1 MEQHVVEYN
10 NQNGLGDKEES
21 FVEQG
26 HQVGLKENRRYQ
38 GLTNFHKKMEASFKA
53 IMIAKHPLI
62 VEQNHKVLEQTKRA
76 KRKPPEKNINDMVVE
91 KKIKKEKIK
100 EEKEQRLVKREF
112 YVSKFTSEA

>member
-1 MEQHVVEYN
+1 VLPGSNKFSQ
-10 NQNGLGDKEES
+10 
-21 FVEQG
+21 
-26 HQVGLKENRRYQ
+26 
-38 GLTNFHKKMEASFKA
+38 KKTEASFKA
-53 IMIAKHPLI
+53 RMIATHPLI

-76 KRKPPEKNINDMVVE
+76 KQKPPEKIINDMVVE